1 MTMWTVTR
9 TYGVDPIPEMMDLW
23 EDKLADLDALVS
35 YSPGRG
41 VDITVHV
48 EARTVL
54 DAVEMSAHVADIVGE
69 DAEELH
75 VVTQLEQDRRAEE
88 STIPELMSATEVAEE
103 LGVSRQRVHQLR
115 ETTAFPA
122 PLADLRGGAV
132 WDAAAIRRFNS
143 EWERKPGRPKLIV
156 TARAVGSGRVTAT
169 FTTDFTDEMEGN
181 VMAPSHKGPNSREVV
196 PNPTGGWDV
205 KKPDAQ
211 RASGH
216 FETQAAAADRARE
229 ILHNDGGGE
238 LRVHGRDGQIRKS
251 DTVAPGND
259 PYPPKG

>member
-9 TYGVDPIPEMMDLW
+9 TYSVDPIPEMMDLW

-41 VDITVHV
+41 VDIIVHV
-48 EARTVL
+48 EARAVL
-54 DAVEMSAHVADIVGE
+54 DAVEMSAHVADIVGQ

-75 VVTQLEQDRRAEE
+75 VITQLEQDRQAEE
-88 STIPELMSATEVAEE
+88 STIPELMSAAEVAEE

-115 ETTAFPA
+115 ETAAFPA

-132 WDAAAIRRFNS
+132 WDAAAIRRFNN

-156 TARAVGSGRVTAT
+156 TATAIGSGQVTASK
-169 FTTDFTDEMEGN
+169 TTVFITETKGN
-181 VMAPSHKGPNSREVV
+181 AMASSHKGPNSREVV
-196 PNPTGGWDV
+196 PNPKGGWDI

-216 FETQAAAADRARE
+216 FETQAAATDRARE

>member
-9 TYGVDPIPEMMDLW
+9 TYGLDPNPEMMDLW
-23 EDKLADLDALVS
+23 EDKLAELGALVS
-35 YSPGRG
+35 YAPSRG

-48 EARTVL
+48 PARTVL
-54 DAVEMSAHVADIVGE
+54 DAVEMSAHINDYVGQ

-75 VVTQLEQDRRAEE
+75 VITQLEQDRRAEE
-88 STIPELMSATEVAEE
+88 STIPELMSATEVAGE

-115 ETTAFPA
+115 ETPAFPA

-132 WDAAAIRRFNS
+132 WDAVAIRRFNS
-143 EWERKPGRPKLIV
+143 EWERKPGRPKVLGATRT
-156 TARAVGSGRVTAT
+156 TANLSTGT
-169 FTTDFTDEMEGN
+169 EGKT
-181 VMAPSHKGPNSREVV
+181 MAASRKGPNSRAVV
-196 PNPTGGWDV
+196 PNPKGGWDV

-211 RASGH
+211 RSSGH
-216 FETQAAAADRARE
+216 FETQAAATDRARE

-251 DTVAPGND
+251 DTIAPGHD